1 LSDKEGQMKKRKDY
15 LGYRMAAPAVLL
27 IACVSIL
34 PLISGVVLSFQN
46 YYLLKPNKPRG
57 FNGIDNY
64 MKLFQDTEFQSVIL
78 YTFIYA
84 FSIVIIAYLFGLVLA
99 QLLNREIRFRSIYRA
114 LVLLPWV
121 ISPTVASTNWLWVL
135 NDRIGFI
142 NNVLRDWNIISS
154 PILFLAVPK
163 LARVT
168 VIFTSAWKAFP
179 FMAITILSGLQSIN
193 MDLYES
199 AYIDGAG
206 YWKSFFYITLP
217 SIKNISIVSTILTFI
232 WNFNNFENIYL
243 LTKGG
248 PSDATYTLSILTY
261 YTAFYR
267 SNLGYASTIGTSMLV
282 VLLILSQIYM
292 KALRPSKKELM
303 V

>member
-1 LSDKEGQMKKRKDY
+1 MKKGKDY
-15 LGYRMAAPAVLL
+15 LGYRMTAPAVLL

-57 FNGIDNY
+57 FNGIANY
-64 MKLFQDTEFQSVIL
+64 IKLFQDMEFQSVIL

-84 FSIVIIAYLFGLVLA
+84 FSIVVIAYLFGLVLA
-99 QLLNREIRFRSIYRA
+99 QLLNRQIRFRSIYRA

-168 VIFTSAWKAFP
+168 VIFTGAWKAFP

-193 MDLYES
+193 ADLYES

-267 SNLGYASTIGTSMLV
+267 SNLGYASTIGTSMLA

>member
-1 LSDKEGQMKKRKDY
+1 MKKRKDY